1 VVPARRDLL
10 FSHRPYQ
17 FLQCVFSP
25 PFSPFNPSD
34 CCLPCAVEECRAE
47 AVALYL
53 ASNKDIAAIFGFSGK
68 DAEDLVVYTFLGSF
82 SLLSPSFSCES

>member
-1 VVPARRDLL
+1 
-10 FSHRPYQ
+10 
-17 FLQCVFSP
+17 
-25 PFSPFNPSD
+25 
-34 CCLPCAVEECRAE
+34 VEECRAE